1 MPRFRYEIIRLLQF
15 LFVSLGLV
23 FLSACKADQPR
34 GVISDEKME
43 DILYDYHI
51 AQSLAKNRPDSVGY
65 AMHSYVQAVFLK
77 HGVTQADFDRSLEW
91 YTRHSERLFKIY
103 QRIDERY
110 AAVTSS
116 SGGDGKSKYANMK
129 ADGDTVNVWSGNS
142 SYLLMS
148 SGDNRMT
155 FQWTPDTSL
164 HRGDCILL
172 HFSSQWFY
180 REGMKSAIAQVSVRY
195 DNDSVAVIN
204 RYIYSS
210 GAQDIYMNTDAHHT
224 VKQIKGFIYQEADW
238 SDRPKIL
245 YISDF
250 ALVRLRNSISAKE
263 GMSVNADLREDVPV
277 HEADNGLLDSR
288 SRISAERKLRDSL
301 LANDSIEKTRSHFK
315 EIESPQPMMRQRRM
329 RTMNL
334 RRQ

>member
-1 MPRFRYEIIRLLQF
+1 MPRFRYEIIRIPQLL
-15 LFVSLGLV
+15 LVCLGLV
-23 FLSACKADQPR
+23 FLSACKADLPQ
-34 GVISDEKME
+34 GVICDEKME

-65 AMHSYVQAVFLK
+65 AMHSYIQAVFLK

-116 SGGDGKSKYANMK
+116 SGGDGRSRYANMK
-129 ADGDTVNVWSGNS
+129 ADGDTVNVWSGTS

-155 FQWTPDTSL
+155 FQWTPDTSF
-164 HRGDCILL
+164 HQGDCILL
-172 HFSSQWFY
+172 HFNSQWFY
-180 REGMKSAIAQVSVRY
+180 REGMKSAIAQISVRY
-195 DNDSVAVIN
+195 ENDSVSVIN
-204 RYIYSS
+204 RYIYTS
-210 GAQDIYMNTDAHHT
+210 GTQEVSVNTDARHT
-224 VKQIKGFIYQEADW
+224 VKQIRGFIYQEADW

-250 ALVRLRNSISAKE
+250 ALVRLRSAVKAKE
-263 GMSVNADLREDVPV
+263 GMQEDAGLGDGMLI
-277 HEADNGLLDSR
+277 HGTDNGLMDSH

-315 EIESPQPMMRQRRM
+315 EVESPKPMMRQRRM